1 MEESDTMNFH
11 RGQKVQTSNLWF
23 LVSGRVKKGNSI
35 VTEQHFINL
44 VEYLKGERVNVEF
57 LEDSTVE
64 EVVDISDEWFEKAMM
79 ELYQM
84 EKRLLSIVRIN
95 VGKLGKES
103 IIDLPGEVVELP
115 KDEREALNVIGE
127 KFERWSHQ
135 ERAIHLRSFIKRF
148 QNSPQ
153 IPEYLLTLSLEEEAV
168 GNRSEA
174 IRLLKLFLLSF
185 PDHRLIASALEAL
198 TLISKQMGKASWL
211 DYAVMKLFVESGKS

>member
-23 LVSGRVKKGNSI
+23 LVSGSVRKGDHI

-64 EVVDISDEWFEKAMM
+64 EVADISEEWFEKAMM

-84 EKRLLSIVRIN
+84 EKRLLSIIRIN

-103 IIDLPGEVVELP
+103 IIDLPGKVVELP
-115 KDEREALNVIGE
+115 EDEREALNVIGE

>member
-23 LVSGRVKKGNSI
+23 LVSGSVRKGDHI

-84 EKRLLSIVRIN
+84 EKRLLSIIRIN

-115 KDEREALNVIGE
+115 EDEREALNVIGE

>member
-23 LVSGRVKKGNSI
+23 LVSGSVRKGDHI

-64 EVVDISDEWFEKAMM
+64 EVADISEEWFEKAMM

-84 EKRLLSIVRIN
+84 EKRLLSIIRIN

-115 KDEREALNVIGE
+115 EDEREALNVIGE
-127 KFERWSHQ
+127 KFEKWSHQ

>member
-115 KDEREALNVIGE
+115 EDEREALNVIGE
-127 KFERWSHQ
+127 NFERWSHQ

-174 IRLLKLFLLSF
+174 IRLLKFFLLSF
-185 PDHRLIASALEAL
+185 PDHRLIANALEAL
-198 TLISKQMGKASWL
+198 TLISRQMGEASWI
-211 DYAVMKLFVESGKS
+211 DYAVMKLFVEGGKS